1 MDKFK
6 RAYFMMSFAVF
17 LMSVIL
23 PIFIVGYKYYEIRE
37 VMKKNNC
44 SALEAIKIYAKQ
56 HNSRMQLS
64 SSSFDGNQGQYKSIS
79 SGYNYGRSSYNDDHR
94 HSPSYSYLPQNIHH
108 KF

>member
-1 MDKFK
+1 
-6 RAYFMMSFAVF
+6 MMSFAVF

-79 SGYNYGRSSYNDDHR
+79 SGYNYGHSSYNDDHR

>member
-1 MDKFK
+1 
-6 RAYFMMSFAVF
+6 MMSFAVF

-23 PIFIVGYKYYEIRE
+23 PILIVGYKYYEIRE
-37 VMKKNNC
+37 IIKKNNC

-56 HNSRMQLS
+56 HNSRMQLG
-64 SSSFDGNQGQYKSIS
+64 SSSFDGNQGQYKSTS
-79 SGYNYGRSSYNDDHR
+79 SGYHYGHSSYNDDHR

>member
-1 MDKFK
+1 MI
-6 RAYFMMSFAVF
+6 SFFGF
-17 LMSVIL
+17 LMFGIL

-37 VMKKNNC
+37 IIKKNNC

-56 HNSRMQLS
+56 HNSRMQLG
-64 SSSFDGNQGQYKSIS
+64 SSSFDGNQGQYKSTFS
-79 SGYNYGRSSYNDDHR
+79 DCHYGHSNYNDDHR

>member
-1 MDKFK
+1 
-6 RAYFMMSFAVF
+6 MMVFAMF
-17 LMSVIL
+17 LGFGIL
-23 PIFIVGYKYYEIRE
+23 PIFIFCYKYYEIRE

-44 SALEAIKIYAKQ
+44 SILEAIKLYAKQ

-64 SSSFDGNQGQYKSIS
+64 SSSFDGNQGQYKSTS
-79 SGYNYGRSSYNDDHR
+79 SNYHYGRSSYNDDHR

>member
-1 MDKFK
+1 
-6 RAYFMMSFAVF
+6 MMSFVIF

-23 PIFIVGYKYYEIRE
+23 PIFIVGYKYYEIHE

-44 SALEAIKIYAKQ
+44 SAQEAIKFYAKQ

-64 SSSFDGNQGQYKSIS
+64 SSAFDGNQGQYKSTF
-79 SGYNYGRSSYNDDHR
+79 SGHNYGSSSYNDDQR